1 MNPFWLAFEPSS
13 IGVSKR
19 ANGPRPSCPSRSFPP
34 FTPMLLK
41 RGKGCFFPRSLTVQT
56 AARSLPSFTAMLLKR
71 GEKCFSS
78 WRLLLAFFFNHL
90 SAFQSE
96 QMGHDVAGLSRS
108 AMLFRCGEGSV
119 LEHVA
124 GLRTL
129 FLGVSKRA
137 NGPRSAALRRPDPS
151 RSAMLFRCCDGISF
165 ADRQFRELTA
175 PRPAALQRHDLP
187 RSAMLFRCGKMCIFE
202 LFGWLLKF
210 VLYL

>member
-1 MNPFWLAFEPSS
+1 MPSN
-13 IGVSKR
+13 R
-19 ANGPRPSCPSRSFPP
+19 A
-34 FTPMLLK
+34 
-41 RGKGCFFPRSLTVQT
+41 
-56 AARSLPSFTAMLLKR
+56 AARSLPSFTAMLLNR

-129 FLGVSKRA
+129 FLGNLSICLSFNLSIYLSTYPPIYLPTYLPIYLSTYLPIYLSTYLPIYLSTYLPIYLSIYSIYLSTVSIYVQHL
-137 NGPRSAALRRPDPS
+137 SIYSIYLS
-151 RSAMLFRCCDGISF
+151 TVSIY
-165 ADRQFRELTA
+165 
-175 PRPAALQRHDLP
+175 LQ
-187 RSAMLFRCGKMCIFE
+187 
-202 LFGWLLKF
+202 
-210 VLYL
+210 

>member
-1 MNPFWLAFEPSS
+1 MPSN
-13 IGVSKR
+13 R
-19 ANGPRPSCPSRSFPP
+19 A
-34 FTPMLLK
+34 
-41 RGKGCFFPRSLTVQT
+41 
-56 AARSLPSFTAMLLKR
+56 AARSLPSFTAMLLNR

-129 FLGVSKRA
+129 FLGNLSICLSFNRSIYLSIHLSTYLSTYLSIYLSTYLPIYLSIYLSTYLPIYLSIYSIYLSTVSIYVQHL
-137 NGPRSAALRRPDPS
+137 SIYSIYLS
-151 RSAMLFRCCDGISF
+151 TVSIY
-165 ADRQFRELTA
+165 
-175 PRPAALQRHDLP
+175 LQ
-187 RSAMLFRCGKMCIFE
+187 
-202 LFGWLLKF
+202 
-210 VLYL
+210 

>member
-1 MNPFWLAFEPSS
+1 MPSN
-13 IGVSKR
+13 R
-19 ANGPRPSCPSRSFPP
+19 A
-34 FTPMLLK
+34 
-41 RGKGCFFPRSLTVQT
+41 
-56 AARSLPSFTAMLLKR
+56 AARSLPSVTAMLLNR

-129 FLGVSKRA
+129 FLGNLSICLSFNLSIYLPIHLSTYLPIYLSIYLPIYLSTYLPIYLSIYLSIYSIYLSTVSIYVQHL
-137 NGPRSAALRRPDPS
+137 SIYSIYLS
-151 RSAMLFRCCDGISF
+151 TVSIY
-165 ADRQFRELTA
+165 
-175 PRPAALQRHDLP
+175 LQ
-187 RSAMLFRCGKMCIFE
+187 
-202 LFGWLLKF
+202 
-210 VLYL
+210 

>member
-1 MNPFWLAFEPSS
+1 MPSN
-13 IGVSKR
+13 R
-19 ANGPRPSCPSRSFPP
+19 A
-34 FTPMLLK
+34 
-41 RGKGCFFPRSLTVQT
+41 
-56 AARSLPSFTAMLLKR
+56 AARSLPSFTAMLLNR

-137 NGPRSAALRRPDPS
+137 NA
-151 RSAMLFRCCDGISF
+151 FT
-165 ADRQFRELTA
+165 DRQFRELTA

-187 RSAMLFRCGKMCIFE
+187 RSAMLFRCGKTCIFE
-202 LFGWLLKF
+202 PFGWLLKF

>member
-1 MNPFWLAFEPSS
+1 
-13 IGVSKR
+13 
-19 ANGPRPSCPSRSFPP
+19 
-34 FTPMLLK
+34 MLLN
-41 RGKGCFFPRSLTVQT
+41 
-56 AARSLPSFTAMLLKR
+56 R

-129 FLGVSKRA
+129 FLGNLSIC
-137 NGPRSAALRRPDPS
+137 L
-151 RSAMLFRCCDGISF
+151 SF
-165 ADRQFRELTA
+165 NLSIY
-175 PRPAALQRHDLP
+175 LP
-187 RSAMLFRCGKMCIFE
+187 IHLST
-202 LFGWLLKF
+202 
-210 VLYL
+210 YLPIYLSIYLSTFPNLI

>member
-1 MNPFWLAFEPSS
+1 MPSN
-13 IGVSKR
+13 R
-19 ANGPRPSCPSRSFPP
+19 A
-34 FTPMLLK
+34 
-41 RGKGCFFPRSLTVQT
+41 
-56 AARSLPSFTAMLLKR
+56 AARSLPSFTAMLLNR

-129 FLGVSKRA
+129 FLGNLSICLSFNLSIYLSTYLPTYLSTYLSIYLSTYLPIYLSTYLPIYLSIYSIYLSTVSIYVQHL
-137 NGPRSAALRRPDPS
+137 SIYSIYLS
-151 RSAMLFRCCDGISF
+151 TVSIY
-165 ADRQFRELTA
+165 
-175 PRPAALQRHDLP
+175 LQ
-187 RSAMLFRCGKMCIFE
+187 
-202 LFGWLLKF
+202 
-210 VLYL
+210 

>member
-1 MNPFWLAFEPSS
+1 MPSN
-13 IGVSKR
+13 R
-19 ANGPRPSCPSRSFPP
+19 A
-34 FTPMLLK
+34 
-41 RGKGCFFPRSLTVQT
+41 
-56 AARSLPSFTAMLLKR
+56 AARSLPSFTAMLLNR

-129 FLGVSKRA
+129 FLGNLSICLSFNLSIYLSTYPPIYLPTYLPIYLPIYLSIYLPIYLSTYLPIYLSTYLSIYLQHLSIHLSIYSIYLSTVSIYVQHL
-137 NGPRSAALRRPDPS
+137 SIYSIYLS
-151 RSAMLFRCCDGISF
+151 TVSIY
-165 ADRQFRELTA
+165 
-175 PRPAALQRHDLP
+175 LQ
-187 RSAMLFRCGKMCIFE
+187 
-202 LFGWLLKF
+202 
-210 VLYL
+210 

>member
-1 MNPFWLAFEPSS
+1 MPSN
-13 IGVSKR
+13 R
-19 ANGPRPSCPSRSFPP
+19 A
-34 FTPMLLK
+34 
-41 RGKGCFFPRSLTVQT
+41 
-56 AARSLPSFTAMLLKR
+56 AARSLPSFTAMLLNR

-129 FLGVSKRA
+129 FLGNLSICLSFNLSIYLSTYPPIYLPIYLSIYLPIYLSTYLPIYLSIYLSIYSIYLSTVSIYVQHL
-137 NGPRSAALRRPDPS
+137 SIYSIYLS
-151 RSAMLFRCCDGISF
+151 TVSIY
-165 ADRQFRELTA
+165 
-175 PRPAALQRHDLP
+175 LQ
-187 RSAMLFRCGKMCIFE
+187 
-202 LFGWLLKF
+202 
-210 VLYL
+210 